1 MRYTV
6 SFIVFIFCLLTGG
19 DVYAQSIGVDD
30 ATKIARQWLGRG
42 GRSLKKAGQ
51 DGSDAV
57 SLAHAV
63 ASEHD
68 GNANVY
74 VFTTDRSFVIVAGDE
89 CVDNPILGFSDEGG
103 FSAEGMPDA
112 MKWLLGEYSQQID
125 VVKVAEGEEV
135 RRRRGNL
142 KSYEIFP
149 HWHDV
154 TNTVGPL
161 MDTFWQQDAPYKYV
175 ISQNIGGTWTS
186 DDKGENKVCATGCA
200 ATALAQI
207 MRYHKWPVT
216 GTGSHTYTDYKGRY
230 SNSEMGTEISSD
242 FSQHTYDWNHMRIEY
257 EGNYEA
263 SAPDNTEGKYNETER
278 NAVSQLMYDCG
289 VAIDMRYGSNTS
301 SSTESGGKEYCVANA
316 LVNYF
321 GYASSVTAKARGNLS
336 TAGTTPN
343 YTDEEWEAMLKA
355 EIDGKRPIYMVGQ
368 AADGK
373 SSHAYVCD
381 GYGYGYGTDESEQDN
396 VGQIYF
402 HINWGWGSYTKDS
415 YGRDRQFLYNGYFR
429 SDAFGGHRV
438 YSTQKEDYT
447 FCYNYK
453 QYAVIGIL
461 PDYGDYWNEWNYLG
475 IGKYSHNYNRSPGY
489 ELITTNDVP
498 VWSRLSTDGK
508 YLEIKMRGWGEN
520 TRFDNGGDSLEVKF
534 VIDNNTKEVYT
545 RSFFTG
551 RKTDSGYEYWAANPE
566 NAIKYNSSS
575 GLGNQFHSSYDPSSK
590 ILTLNLTYCYDSP
603 GGSALFGTYT
613 DYLVLPTLSYTLPV
627 SSAHIATLYL
637 GFDAEIPTDQ
647 CWEIEGEEEYGVPH
661 IYYVTYKNDN
671 EVNFVLVDDDEYG
684 SIPAYTPVIVQA
696 KEGNY
701 DFREDVDATAESL
714 PKIED
719 NLLHGTIDEY
729 TFSDAELENVYFLY
743 TRRIGEDVSPVFIK
757 AAKNTTENTQTIG
770 AHKAWLE
777 MPKHMSLAKELM
789 VSDFT
794 TKIENLS
801 VGAKPDSRR
810 FSITGQQ
817 VDRNYQ
823 GIVIVDG
830 KKILCR

>member
-1 MRYTV
+1 MKRHTFAYTLL
-6 SFIVFIFCLLTGG
+6 IACLMAGG
-19 DVYAQSIGVDD
+19 DCLAQEIDSDD
-30 ATKIARQWLGRG
+30 ALQIARQWFGRG
-42 GRSLKKAGQ
+42 HRSLKMS
-51 DGSDAV
+51 DGEAEDI
-57 SLAHAV
+57 SLAHTELSAED
-63 ASEHD
+63 SK
-68 GNANVY
+68 ANVY

-89 CVDNPILGFSDEGG
+89 CVENPILGFSDEGG

-125 VVKVAEGEEV
+125 VVKVAEGEKV

-321 GYASSVTAKARGNLS
+321 GYASSVTAKARSNLS
-336 TAGTTPN
+336 TAGETPN

-355 EIDGKRPIYMVGQ
+355 EIDGKRPVFMVGQ
-368 AADGK
+368 NDAGT

-381 GYGYGYGTDESEQDN
+381 GYGYGHGTDESGQNN

-402 HINWGWGSYTKDS
+402 HINWGWGSYTKD
-415 YGRDRQFLYNGYFR
+415 YKGRDRQFLYNGYFR

-438 YSTQKEDYT
+438 YDSQEEDYT

-453 QYAVIGIL
+453 QYAVIGIQ
-461 PDYGDYWNEWNYLG
+461 PDYGDYWNEWTDY
-475 IGKYSHNYNRSPGY
+475 GKCEYSYKIKG
-489 ELITTNDVP
+489 V
-498 VWSRLSTDGK
+498 DGK
-508 YLEIKMRGWGEN
+508 VNVKGRISKDGLYREIEISDWGKGVMN
-520 TRFDNGGDSLEVKF
+520 DNGVTVYSVINNRTNEV
-534 VIDNNTKEVYT
+534 VT
-545 RSFFTG
+545 RAFDTG
-551 RKTDSGYEYWAANPE
+551 WTIENQNCNYMAANPE
-566 NAIKYNSSS
+566 NSRGYSYWTKYNCEHYKQCDFQ
-575 GLGNQFHSSYDPSSK
+575 GKKSYGRW
-590 ILTLNLTYCYDSP
+590 LYLNLAYYYLTNDKVGYKQFKSCETYSDC
-603 GGSALFGTYT
+603 LE
-613 DYLVLPTLSYTLPV
+613 LPTLSYTLHV
-627 SSAHIATLYL
+627 SSANIATLYL

-647 CWEIEGEEEYGVPH
+647 CWVIEGEEEYGVPH
-661 IYYVTYKNDN
+661 VYYVQYKNDN
-671 EVNFVLVDDDEYG
+671 EVNFVRVDEDEYG
-684 SIPAYTPVIVQA
+684 SIPAYTPVIVHA
-696 KEGNY
+696 KEGDYN
-701 DFREDVDATAESL
+701 FREDIEATAESL
-714 PKIED
+714 PTIEN
-719 NLLHGTIDEY
+719 NLLHGTLNDY
-729 TFSDAELENVYFLY
+729 TFGDYELDNVYFLS
-743 TRRIGEDVSPVFIK
+743 TKTVNGTVSPVFMK
-757 AAKNTTENTQTIG
+757 AAKDKTQTIAG
-770 AHKAWLE
+770 HKAWLQI
-777 MPKHMSLAKELM
+777 PKSMVLAKELIIP
-789 VSDFT
+789 DFT
-794 TKIENLS
+794 TGLENIAA
-801 VGAKPDSRR
+801 GAKPDSKR

-817 VDRNYQ
+817 VGRNYR
-823 GIVIVDG
+823 GLVIVGG
-830 KKILCR
+830 KKLILKR

>member
-135 RRRRGNL
+135 RAKRMNL
-142 KSYEIFP
+142 KK
-149 HWHDV
+149 DV
-154 TNTVGPL
+154 PWDGYHHEFQDVIDINDGGPL
-161 MDTFWQQDAPYKYV
+161 IKTFWQQDEPY
-175 ISQNIGGTWTS
+175 NWDIGNSIGNTN
-186 DDKGENKVCATGCA
+186 GVVCATGCA

-207 MRYHKWPVT
+207 INYHKWPVT
-216 GTGSHTYTDYKGRY
+216 GTGSHTYRDYNGMY
-230 SNSEMGTEISSD
+230 SDNTNGTLITSD
-242 FSQHTYDWNHMRIEY
+242 FYKHTYDWDHMRIEY
-257 EGNYEA
+257 EGTCVEN
-263 SAPDNTEGKYNETER
+263 APDNTEGKYNKREGD
-278 NAVSQLMYDCG
+278 AVAMLMYDCG
-289 VAIDMRYGSNTS
+289 VAIDMRYGHHSTTNTS
-301 SSTESGGKEYCVANA
+301 SGGKEYLVANA

-355 EIDGKRPIYMVGQ
+355 EIDGKRPVFMVGQ
-368 AADGK
+368 AADGQ

-381 GYGYGYGTDESEQDN
+381 GYGYGHGTDYYGEPNDG
-396 VGQIYF
+396 VLYF
-402 HINWGWGSYTKDS
+402 HINWGWGALKYQWT
-415 YGRDRQFLYNGYFR
+415 YNGYFR
-429 SDAFGGHRV
+429 STVFKYHSANKDNAGNYPLH
-438 YSTQKEDYT
+438 D
-447 FCYNYK
+447 YNYK
-453 QYAVIGIL
+453 QYAVIGIQ
-461 PDYGDYWNEWNYLG
+461 PDYGDYWNEWVDYGNCEYDYSAFINY
-475 IGKYSHNYNRSPGY
+475 K
-489 ELITTNDVP
+489 NDVH
-498 VWSRLSTDGK
+498 VKGRLSRDGK
-508 YLEIKMRGWGEN
+508 FRELEIDNWGNGLGYIKGKPKM
-520 TRFDNGGDSLEVKF
+520 TC
-534 VIDNNTKEVYT
+534 VINNTTGEVVTPPFNTGYVYSKDGVEHEMYAASPEASIGYSNWTKESLSK
-545 RSFFTG
+545 RDNPCDFQG
-551 RKTDSGYEYWAANPE
+551 RYDFE
-566 NAIKYNSSS
+566 NK
-575 GLGNQFHSSYDPSSK
+575 K
-590 ILTLNLTYCYDSP
+590 LTLNLAYYY
-603 GGSALFGTYT
+603 YT
-613 DYLVLPTLSYTLPV
+613 DYYKPWSGGTYANTLQLPTLSYTLPV

-637 GFDAEIPTDQ
+637 DYNAEIPTDE
-647 CWEIEGEEEYGVPH
+647 WEIVGEEERGKPH
-661 IYYVTYKNDN
+661 VYYVTYENDN
-671 EVNFVLVDDDEYG
+671 EVNFVLVNG
-684 SIPAYTPVIVQA
+684 GVIPAYTPVIVQA

-701 DFREDVDATAESL
+701 YFWEDTNTKVNDL
-714 PKIED
+714 PKIEY

-757 AAKNTTENTQTIG
+757 AAKNTTENTQTID

>member
-135 RRRRGNL
+135 RAKRMNL
-142 KSYEIFP
+142 KR
-149 HWHDV
+149 DV
-154 TNTVGPL
+154 PWDGYHHEFQDVIDINDGGPL
-161 MDTFWQQDAPYKYV
+161 IKTFWQQDEPY
-175 ISQNIGGTWTS
+175 NWDIGDSIGNTN
-186 DDKGENKVCATGCA
+186 EVVCATGCA

-207 MRYHKWPVT
+207 INYHKWPVT
-216 GTGSHTYTDYKGRY
+216 GTGSHTYRDYNGMY
-230 SNSEMGTEISSD
+230 SDNTNGTLITSD
-242 FSQHTYDWNHMRIEY
+242 FYKHTYDWDHMRIEY
-257 EGNYEA
+257 EGTYEEN
-263 SAPDNTEGKYNETER
+263 APDNTEGQYNKREGD
-278 NAVSQLMYDCG
+278 AVAMLMYDCG
-289 VAIDMRYGSNTS
+289 VAIDMRYGHHSTTNTS
-301 SSTESGGKEYCVANA
+301 SGGKEYCVANA

-321 GYASSVTAKARGNLS
+321 GYASSVTAKARGNS
-336 TAGTTPN
+336 SKESETPN

-355 EIDGKRPIYMVGQ
+355 EIDGKRPVFMVGQ
-368 AADGK
+368 AADGT

-381 GYGYGYGTDESEQDN
+381 GYGYGHGKDYYEEPNDG
-396 VGQIYF
+396 VLYF
-402 HINWGWGSYTKDS
+402 HINWGWGALKYQWT
-415 YGRDRQFLYNGYFR
+415 YNGYFR
-429 SDAFGGHRV
+429 STVFKYHSANKNADDTYPLH
-438 YSTQKEDYT
+438 D
-447 FCYNYK
+447 YNYK
-453 QYAVIGIL
+453 QYAVIGIQ

-475 IGKYSHNYNRSPGY
+475 IGQYSQNYYYYSDQTA
-489 ELITTNDVP
+489 INDVP

-508 YLEIKMRGWGEN
+508 FMEIKMRGWGEN
-520 TRFDNGGDSLEVKF
+520 TKFDNGGDSLEVKF

-551 RKTDSGYEYWAANPE
+551 RKTSDGYKYWAANPE
-566 NAIKYNSSS
+566 NTEIYNSSKTQKN
-575 GLGNQFHSSYDPSSK
+575 GLDDKFHSSYDPSSK
-590 ILTLNLTYCYDSP
+590 KLTLNLTYYVYKEDKYSVY
-603 GGSALFGTYT
+603 GTYT

-637 GFDAEIPTDQ
+637 DYNAAIPTDE
-647 CWEIEGEEEYGVPH
+647 WEIVGEEERGKPH
-661 IYYVTYKNDN
+661 VYYVTYENDN
-671 EVNFVLVDDDEYG
+671 EVNFVLVNG
-684 SIPAYTPVIVQA
+684 GVIPAYTPVIVQA
-696 KEGNY
+696 KEGDY
-701 DFREDVDATAESL
+701 DFWEDTNTKVNDL
-714 PKIED
+714 PKIEY

-757 AAKNTTENTQTIG
+757 AAKNTTENTQTID

>member
-30 ATKIARQWLGRG
+30 ATKIARQWLNRG

-142 KSYEIFP
+142 KKNVGET
-149 HWHDV
+149 DV
-154 TNTVGPL
+154 TIKVNPL
-161 MDTFWQQDAPYKYV
+161 LGNIHWQQRDGYDEYTPRIYDEGLDQ
-175 ISQNIGGTWTS
+175 ITP
-186 DDKGENKVCATGCA
+186 TGCT
-200 ATALAQI
+200 ATAMAQI
-207 MRYHKWPVT
+207 MKYWEWPRR
-216 GTGSHTYTDYKGRY
+216 GTGSHTYTYTY
-230 SNSEMGTEISSD
+230 SYTNKDNVTKSNTNTLSSNFSEHE
-242 FSQHTYDWNHMRIEY
+242 YDWDNMQNDYELDAITRTVSEREAARANSHYTIEQY
-257 EGNYEA
+257 RAA
-263 SAPDNTEGKYNETER
+263 SL
-278 NAVSQLMYDCG
+278 LMSDCG
-289 VAIDMRYGSNTS
+289 ISVNTTYKAGGGAGKVYLVADAFR
-301 SSTESGGKEYCVANA
+301 K
-316 LVNYF
+316 YF
-321 GYASSVTAKARGNLS
+321 GYASSLRSVYRGNY
-336 TAGTTPN
+336 AGTGNEEKSN
-343 YTDEEWEAMLKA
+343 YDDDSWDLMLKK
-355 EIDGKRPIYMVGQ
+355 ELDEGRPIFYEGINEE
-368 AADGK
+368 GT
-373 SSHAYVCD
+373 SSHSFVCD
-381 GYGYGYGTDESEQDN
+381 GYGIKNGDEN
-396 VGQIYF
+396 TFYF
-402 HINWGWGSYTKDS
+402 HMNWGWGITKYPGNGETPNPGLYDGYYRS
-415 YGRDRQFLYNGYFR
+415 NAARIDDRDAYQF
-429 SDAFGGHRV
+429 
-438 YSTQKEDYT
+438 Q
-447 FCYNYK
+447 YK
-453 QYAVIGIL
+453 QYAVIGIQ
-461 PDYGDYWNEWNYLG
+461 PDYGDYWNEWVDYGNCEYDYSAFINY
-475 IGKYSHNYNRSPGY
+475 K
-489 ELITTNDVP
+489 NDVH
-498 VWSRLSTDGK
+498 VKGRLSRDGK
-508 YLEIKMRGWGEN
+508 FRELEIDNWGNGLGYIKGDAKM
-520 TRFDNGGDSLEVKF
+520 TC
-534 VIDNNTKEVYT
+534 VINNTTGEVVTPPFNTGYVYKDGVEHEVYAASPEASIGYSKWT
-545 RSFFTG
+545 KESLLKRDNPCDFQG
-551 RKTDSGYEYWAANPE
+551 RYDFE
-566 NAIKYNSSS
+566 NK
-575 GLGNQFHSSYDPSSK
+575 K
-590 ILTLNLTYCYDSP
+590 LTLNLAYYY
-603 GGSALFGTYT
+603 YT
-613 DYLVLPTLSYTLPV
+613 DYYQPWSGGTFANTLQLPTLSYTLPV

-637 GFDAEIPTDQ
+637 GFDAEIPTDE
-647 CWEIEGEEEYGVPH
+647 WEIVGEEERGKPH
-661 IYYVTYKNDN
+661 VYYVTYNNDN
-671 EVNFVLVDDDEYG
+671 EVNFVLVNG
-684 SIPAYTPVIVQA
+684 GVIPAYTPVIVQA

-701 DFREDVDATAESL
+701 YFWEDTNTKVNDL
-714 PKIED
+714 PKIEY

>member
-142 KSYEIFP
+142 KSYDIFP

-216 GTGSHTYTDYKGRY
+216 GTGSHSYTDYKGRY
-230 SNSEMGTEISSD
+230 SEPTNGTVISSD

-301 SSTESGGKEYCVANA
+301 TSTESGGKEYCVANA

-321 GYASSVTAKARGNLS
+321 GYASSVTAKARSNSS
-336 TAGTTPN
+336 TAGETPN
-343 YTDEEWEAMLKA
+343 YADEEWEAMLKA
-355 EIDGKRPIYMVGQ
+355 EIDGKRPVFMVGQ

-381 GYGYGYGTDESEQDN
+381 GYGYGHGTDESGQDN

-453 QYAVIGIL
+453 QYAVIGIQ
-461 PDYGDYWNEWNYLG
+461 PDYGDYWNEWTDYG
-475 IGKYSHNYNRSPGY
+475 ECEYSYKIKD
-489 ELITTNDVP
+489 E
-498 VWSRLSTDGK
+498 DGK
-508 YLEIKMRGWGEN
+508 VNVKGRISKDGLYREIEISDWGKGVMN
-520 TRFDNGGDSLEVKF
+520 DNGVTVYSVINNRTNEV
-534 VIDNNTKEVYT
+534 VT
-545 RSFFTG
+545 RAFDTG
-551 RKTDSGYEYWAANPE
+551 WTVENQNCNYMAANPE
-566 NAIKYNSSS
+566 NSRGYSYWTKYNCEHYKKCDFQ
-575 GLGNQFHSSYDPSSK
+575 GKKSYGRW
-590 ILTLNLTYCYDSP
+590 LYLNLAYYYLTNDNVGYKQYISCETYSDC
-603 GGSALFGTYT
+603 
-613 DYLVLPTLSYTLPV
+613 LVLPTLSYTLPV

-637 GFDAEIPTDQ
+637 DYNAEIPTDE
-647 CWEIEGEEEYGVPH
+647 WEIVGEEERGKPH
-661 IYYVTYKNDN
+661 VYYVTYKNDN
-671 EVNFVLVDDDEYG
+671 EVNFVLVNG
-684 SIPAYTPVIVQA
+684 GVIPAYTPVIVQA
-696 KEGNY
+696 KEGDY
-701 DFREDVDATAESL
+701 DFWEDTNTKVNDL
-714 PKIED
+714 PKIEY

-743 TRRIGEDVSPVFIK
+743 TRRNGENVSPVFIK
-757 AAKNTTENTQTIG
+757 AAKNTTEKTQTIG